1 MRTVTLAALAAFA
14 LAPALAAAP
23 VRAAESAA
31 ANTPAPSAVSAAN
44 AKVRQVFEAAGLIG
58 TWGVDCNAQA
68 SSTEWEIITLEPDG
82 SVQTAMGGDD
92 ELDVFDVVDA
102 RRLNSRD
109 IWMKVI
115 DTDDGKAM
123 TFVYRVEPNRQ
134 MTWSSINSEGRRLIT
149 RGKFANGQDESS
161 WYNRCPAGA
170 PGPRPAAAPEA
181 PATPANDLHKAP
193 KEPAR

>member
-1 MRTVTLAALAAFA
+1 MRTLILAALAAFA
-14 LAPALAAAP
+14 LSPALAAAP
-23 VRAAESAA
+23 ARATEAPAA
-31 ANTPAPSAVSAAN
+31 APAVDAATR

-68 SSTEWEIITLEPDG
+68 SSTEWEIITIEPDG

-92 ELDVFDVVDA
+92 ELDVFDIVDA
-102 RRLNSRD
+102 RRLNNRD

-115 DTDDGKAM
+115 AEDDGRPM

-134 MTWSSINSEGRRLIT
+134 MTWSSINAEGRRLIT
-149 RGKFANGQDESS
+149 RGRFANGQDQSS
-161 WYNRCPAGA
+161 WYNRCPAGVPA
-170 PGPRPAAAPEA
+170 PGPRPAATPTT
-181 PATPANDLHKAP
+181 PANPANDLRKAL

>member
-1 MRTVTLAALAAFA
+1 MRTIILAAIAAFA
-14 LAPALAAAP
+14 LTPALAAAP
-23 VRAAESAA
+23 ASAA
-31 ANTPAPSAVSAAN
+31 GTPAAAPVSAAAN

-58 TWGVDCNAQA
+58 TWGVDCNAPA
-68 SSTEWEIITLEPDG
+68 SSTEWEIITIEPDG

-92 ELDVFDVVDA
+92 ELDVFAIVEA

-115 DTDDGKAM
+115 AEEDGRAM

-149 RGKFANGQDESS
+149 RGLFANGQDRSS
-161 WYNRCPAGA
+161 WYNRCPAGVPA
-170 PGPRPAAAPEA
+170 PGPRPAATPS
-181 PATPANDLHKAP
+181 TPAGDLHKAP

>member
-1 MRTVTLAALAAFA
+1 MRTLILAATAAFA
-14 LAPALAAAP
+14 LAVAPAS
-23 VRAAESAA
+23 AAEPTPSPA
-31 ANTPAPSAVSAAN
+31 ANAAAN

-58 TWGVDCNAQA
+58 TWGVDCNAPA
-68 SSTEWEIITLEPDG
+68 SSTEWEIITVEPDG

-92 ELDVFDVVDA
+92 ELDVFTIVDA

-115 DTDDGKAM
+115 AEDDGKSM

-149 RGKFANGQDESS
+149 RGLFANGSDRSS
-161 WYNRCPAGA
+161 WYNRCPAGVPA
-170 PGPRPAAAPEA
+170 PGPRPTVDLPDAAD
-181 PATPANDLHKAP
+181 PANDLRKAL
-193 KEPAR
+193 KEPAN